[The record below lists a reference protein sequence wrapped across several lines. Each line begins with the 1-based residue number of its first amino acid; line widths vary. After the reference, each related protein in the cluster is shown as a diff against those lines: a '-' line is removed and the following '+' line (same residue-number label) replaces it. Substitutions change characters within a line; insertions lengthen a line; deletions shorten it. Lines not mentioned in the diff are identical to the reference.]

1 MEMPLVEVGPGEFY
15 RMPSGRV
22 VEGSAS
28 TDRKV
33 IVGQFGPVEMPFEL
47 RRVGGEWHVE
57 AEPYFA
63 LIER

>member
-1 MEMPLVEVGPGEFY
+1 MPLVEVGAGEFH

-22 VEGSAS
+22 VEGSTAV
-28 TDRKV
+28 DRKL

-47 RRVGGEWHVE
+47 RRIGGAWRVE

-63 LIER
+63 LINR